1 MAVLIAH
8 DHVLP
13 IFLNFE
19 IMKFYLDF
27 SHITIYDIIN
37 VVR

>member
-8 DHVLP
+8 GHVLP

-27 SHITIYDIIN
+27 SHITIYDIIKM
-37 VVR
+37 VQ